1 MFWIIYLFLCGLVIA
16 VFLWLHYKKKKITC
30 KQETIHAQT
39 KRGDNNKTKEDLQ
52 HTFDTVN
59 SWLNNCDQKAGI
71 LLAAIGVAVTII
83 MTGDFLKFLREY
95 IFGPFVQYCGG
106 QSDLTFSWGRFTVFC
121 LLIIAV
127 SILIVS
133 CCYLFG
139 AIRAN
144 IDYDKMYKDNPGL
157 VKKSYVFFGTISK
170 MRFYDFKKEECDYE
184 EDLKSQ
190 IYVNSIIATKK
201 FQNYNEGLFWFK
213 LLLLVAAML
222 FVAVLFMQ

>member
-39 KRGDNNKTKEDLQ
+39 KRGDNNKTKEDLE
-52 HTFDTVN
+52 HTYDTVN
-59 SWLNNCDQKAGI
+59 YWLNNCDQKAGI

-83 MTGDFLKFLREY
+83 MTGDFLMFLRES
-95 IFGPFVQYCGG
+95 IFGPFVLYCGG
-106 QSDLTFSWGRFTVFC
+106 QTDLTFSWSRFAVFC
-121 LLIIAV
+121 LLFIAV

-133 CCYLFG
+133 CCYLFR
-139 AIRAN
+139 AIKAN
-144 IDYDKMYKDNPGL
+144 IDYDKMYDERTGL
-157 VKKSYVFFGTISK
+157 VKNSYIFYGTISE
-170 MRFYDFKKEECDYE
+170 MSFDSFAKEDVDYE

-190 IYVNSIIATKK
+190 IYVNSKIAISK
-201 FQNYNEGLFWFK
+201 FHNYNEGLFWFK

>member
-1 MFWIIYLFLCGLVIA
+1 M
-16 VFLWLHYKKKKITC
+16 
-30 KQETIHAQT
+30 
-39 KRGDNNKTKEDLQ
+39 
-52 HTFDTVN
+52 
-59 SWLNNCDQKAGI
+59 
-71 LLAAIGVAVTII
+71 
-83 MTGDFLKFLREY
+83 
-95 IFGPFVQYCGG
+95 
-106 QSDLTFSWGRFTVFC
+106 TFSWGRFTVFC